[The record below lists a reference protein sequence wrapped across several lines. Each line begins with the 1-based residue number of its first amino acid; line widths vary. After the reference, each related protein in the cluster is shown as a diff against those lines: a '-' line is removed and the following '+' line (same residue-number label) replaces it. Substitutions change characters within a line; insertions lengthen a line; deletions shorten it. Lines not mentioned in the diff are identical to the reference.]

1 MIAILKFKLPE
12 DQEDFELAL
21 KGSEYYCKLLELQN
35 EIRKELKYNE
45 KLSDESIEIL
55 ERLRELAWV
64 SE

>member
-12 DQEDFELAL
+12 DQEDFESAL